1 MTQRT
6 RFFFALLWSSP
17 LAVTV
22 CGCSTTVMPMPR
34 VIAIII
40 PAMPAS
46 PSVQPH
52 EPMACPLLI
61 DITGQAGGQSQTD
74 IIKPAAPQDPSRQQG
89 NDRRTRSAAGGATLI

>member
-1 MTQRT
+1 MQRNG
-6 RFFFALLWSSP
+6 FFFALLWSFP

-46 PSVQPH
+46 PNVQPP
-52 EPMACPLLI
+52 EPMAYPLWI
-61 DITGQAGGQSQTD
+61 DITGQSGGQSRTGT
-74 IIKPAAPQDPSRQQG
+74 IKPAAPQDPSRQQG
-89 NDRRTRSAAGGATLI
+89 NDWRTRSAASGATLI